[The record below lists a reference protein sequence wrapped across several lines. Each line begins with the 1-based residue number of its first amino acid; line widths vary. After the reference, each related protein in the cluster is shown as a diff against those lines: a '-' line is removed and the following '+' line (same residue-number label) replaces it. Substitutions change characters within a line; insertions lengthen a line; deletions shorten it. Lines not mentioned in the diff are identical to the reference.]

1 MIDIMNDNLKSVLKV
16 PFIPWI
22 DLKGKSIF
30 ITGATG
36 LIGRALVK
44 ALCLANQKWDLH
56 LRIIMLVRDLERASH
71 IFSDIPDRESVHFV
85 VGDVENEMAIDEPI
99 DFIVHGAGQ
108 TASREFVNHA
118 VETIH
123 TTVYGTDHALKLAQD
138 KHVESLVYLST
149 MEVYGYPEKG
159 HRVAESEIG
168 QFSPLNLRN
177 SYHISKITGEM
188 LCFAYAKEYDI
199 PAKIIRLTQTIG
211 QDVDVYDQRFTAYL
225 RRCAAEKKDIVL
237 KTSGETERSYIDVAD
252 AVTAILTVLLKGEN
266 GEAYNAA
273 DEKTYCSI
281 ADFAKSVAQKNGI
294 NVIFNN
300 RDAAFSGF
308 ANTLFMNLKTNAIRG
323 LGWMPISE
331 AFPESD

>member
-1 MIDIMNDNLKSVLKV
+1 MIDIMNDNLKYVLDV
-16 PFIPWI
+16 SFIPWA

-44 ALCLANQKWDLH
+44 ALSLANQKWDL
-56 LRIIMLVRDLERASH
+56 RIRVILLIRDPEKAER
-71 IFSDIPDRESVHFV
+71 IFCGIPDKDSIRFV
-85 VGDVENEMAIDEPI
+85 VGNVENVMKIDEPI
-99 DFIVHGAGQ
+99 DYIIHGASQ

-123 TTVYGTDHALKLAQD
+123 TTVYGVDHVLKLAQD
-138 KHVESLVYLST
+138 KHVKSLVYLST

-159 HRVAESEIG
+159 HRVTEGEIG

-177 SYHISKITGEM
+177 SYPISKITGEM
-188 LCFAYAKEYDI
+188 LCFAYAKEYDV

-211 QDVDVYDQRFTAYL
+211 QDVDDHDQRFTAYL
-225 RRCAAEKKDIVL
+225 RKCAAEKKDIVL
-237 KTSGETERSYIDVAD
+237 QTSGETERSYIDVAD
-252 AVTAILTVLLKGEN
+252 AVTAILTVLLKGVT

-281 ADFAKSVAQKNGI
+281 ADFAKAVAERNGLK
-294 NVIFNN
+294 VIVDGQ
-300 RDAAFSGF
+300 DATMSGF
-308 ANTLFMNLKTNAIRG
+308 ANTLFMNLETKAIRE
-323 LGWMPISE
+323 LGWTPINEAISE
-331 AFPESD
+331 